1 MIDKPLIEK
10 KLRRIEDL
18 LRELNS
24 VEISAIEEFRN
35 DVVIKRFIERNIELA
50 IEQMIDICK
59 HLVSRLD
66 LKEPETYSECLDLIA
81 KEGIVAEQ
89 YLDTYKSMVRFRNL
103 LIHAYEGVDDSITYS
118 IYKQRLD
125 DFRTFIKEIRGYLSN
140 PDSSLQD
147 IKITNT

>member
-18 LRELNS
+18 LRELNG
-24 VEISAIEEFRN
+24 VEIATIEEFKLN
-35 DVVIKRFIERNIELA
+35 IVVKRFIERNIELA

-59 HLVSRLD
+59 HLVSGLD
-66 LKEPETYSECLDLIA
+66 LKEPETYSDCLNSIA
-81 KEGIVAEQ
+81 KEGIISEQ

-103 LIHAYEGVDDSITYS
+103 LIHAYEGVDDSITYN

-125 DFRTFIKEIRGYLSN
+125 DFRAFIKELRSYLGN
-140 PDSSLQD
+140 PDLHR
-147 IKITNT
+147 NV